1 MKVRRKVHSSQFPEL
16 PMTASKSGFIYTVI
30 HGAGACDLPVSY
42 SEKEFKML
50 FEVVEGDNII
60 KY

>member
-16 PMTASKSGFIYTVI
+16 PMTASKSGLIYTVI

-50 FEVVEGDNII
+50 FEVVDGE
-60 KY
+60 